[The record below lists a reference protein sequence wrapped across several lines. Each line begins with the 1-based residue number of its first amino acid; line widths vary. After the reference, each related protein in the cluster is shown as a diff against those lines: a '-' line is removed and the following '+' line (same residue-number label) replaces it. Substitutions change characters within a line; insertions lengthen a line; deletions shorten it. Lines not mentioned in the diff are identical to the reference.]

1 MINDLVSIVMLSQ
14 NDGRYVEETVRS
26 ILAQTYKNW
35 ELLFVA
41 EQSDEA
47 LNKVLD
53 LRKEEAE
60 RIRQQG
66 GEWPVYSSVNNKIKV
81 SYISGTIEVTPRRNS
96 AIQDANGRW
105 IAFLDAGD
113 VWEPTKLERQIAFMK
128 EHGYAFSYTKYG
140 LIDSKSE
147 SRGVEIGGKEHV
159 THEDMMKCCW
169 PAYLTVMYD
178 AEKIGLV
185 QVRNLKENND
195 YALWL
200 NISEKAD
207 CYLLDENL
215 AKMRTPWGMMGRL
228 LLTKKIKWRYE
239 VYRIEENQNPLVSG
253 LMTLR
258 NMWYGLV
265 KWGGTFPEIKT
276 IDKSVMKLLV
286 MSNSNGDVTA
296 CRF

>member
-1 MINDLVSIVMLSQ
+1 MTNDLVSIVMLSQ

-26 ILAQTYKNW
+26 ILAQTYQNW

-41 EQSDEA
+41 ERHKDEA
-47 LNKVLD
+47 LEKMLN
-53 LRKEEAE
+53 LRKEESA
-60 RIRQQG
+60 RLRKDG
-66 GEWPVYSSVNNKIKV
+66 REWSEYSSVNDKIKV
-81 SYISGTIEVTPRRNS
+81 SYIVGESDEAPRRNT
-96 AIQDANGRW
+96 ALKDARGRW

-113 VWEPTKLERQIAFMK
+113 VWEPTKLERQIAFME

-140 LIDSKSE
+140 LIDGKSND
-147 SRGVEIGGKEHV
+147 RGVEIGGKEHV

-169 PAYLTVMYD
+169 PAYMTVMYD
-178 AEKIGLV
+178 AEKIGKV
-185 QVRNLKENND
+185 RIRNLKDNND

-200 NISEKAD
+200 NISEKSD

-239 VYRIEENQNPLVSG
+239 VYRIEENLNPFVSG

-265 KWGGTFPEIKT
+265 KWGGVCFTK
-276 IDKSVMKLLV
+276 
-286 MSNSNGDVTA
+286 
-296 CRF
+296 

>member
-1 MINDLVSIVMLSQ
+1 MSNDLVSIVMLSQ

-26 ILAQTYKNW
+26 VLAQTYQNW

-41 EQSDEA
+41 ERHKDEA
-47 LNKVLD
+47 LEKMLN
-53 LRKEEAE
+53 LRKEECD
-60 RIRQQG
+60 RLRKDG
-66 GEWPVYSSVNNKIKV
+66 REWSEYSSVNDKIKV
-81 SYISGTIEVTPRRNS
+81 SYIVGESDEAPRRNT
-96 AIQDANGRW
+96 ALKDARGRW

-113 VWEPTKLERQIAFMK
+113 VWEPTKLERQIAFME

-147 SRGVEIGGKEHV
+147 NRGVEISGKEHV

-169 PAYLTVMYD
+169 PAYMTVMYD
-178 AEKIGLV
+178 AEKVGKA

-200 NISEKAD
+200 NISEKSD

-239 VYRIEENQNPLVSG
+239 VYRIEENLNPFVSS
-253 LMTLR
+253 LMTVR
-258 NMWYGLV
+258 NMWYGVV
-265 KWGGTFPEIKT
+265 KW
-276 IDKSVMKLLV
+276 MKYV
-286 MSNSNGDVTA
+286 KRNKYT
-296 CRF
+296 